1 MSRAAASVTPGPF
14 RSVLPLLISCCVAR
28 LAVIDC
34 IYFAMVTMTT
44 VGYGDNP
51 TLRQEMRLFTL
62 FFGFVGVTVVAGSIN
77 VRAQRCARST
87 HFRSLMGCAASGRGR
102 AG

>member
-1 MSRAAASVTPGPF
+1 MRVY
-14 RSVLPLLISCCVAR
+14 
-28 LAVIDC
+28 AVVDC

-44 VGYGDNP
+44 VGYGDMP

-77 VRAQRCARST
+77 VHRATKPSCRLPTLKSEQSITRI
-87 HFRSLMGCAASGRGR
+87 AAVEMELLLL
-102 AG
+102 

>member
-1 MSRAAASVTPGPF
+1 
-14 RSVLPLLISCCVAR
+14 
-28 LAVIDC
+28 
-34 IYFAMVTMTT
+34 MVTMTT

-102 AG
+102 AGSRPVWKVSETHGLSVSALSCEACLTM